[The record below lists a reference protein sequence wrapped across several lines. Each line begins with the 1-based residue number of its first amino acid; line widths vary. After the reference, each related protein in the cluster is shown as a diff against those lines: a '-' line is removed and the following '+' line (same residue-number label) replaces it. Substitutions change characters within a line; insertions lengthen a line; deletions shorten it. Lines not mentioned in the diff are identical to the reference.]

1 MIAVVF
7 THVLTQ
13 YQVVC
18 LNQQL
23 MDFTKSLASER
34 SRDITFTVPWFQ
46 IKTLIVTQTITLINT
61 PNHTLTL
68 TRSQTLNR
76 ATNEAFS
83 PA

>member
-18 LNQQL
+18 FNQQL

-34 SRDITFTVPWFQ
+34 LRDITFT
-46 IKTLIVTQTITLINT
+46 IY
-61 PNHTLTL
+61 
-68 TRSQTLNR
+68 S
-76 ATNEAFS
+76 A
-83 PA
+83 